1 MTMSCEHEHQQHQQP
16 KALTEQELQA
26 LSRSAAMFAAMAE
39 VMRLRILLLLHEYQE
54 LCVSQLS
61 EMLGDKVNTTSMRL
75 KKLHDAG
82 LLDKRRDAK
91 HIYYRLKDE
100 HIVSIIHN
108 AYEHSH
114 EPEIGANNDL

>member
-1 MTMSCEHEHQQHQQP
+1 MNMSCKHEHQQA
-16 KALTEQELQA
+16 KVLTEQELQA
-26 LSRSAAMFAAMAE
+26 LGRSAAMFAAMAE

-114 EPEIGANNDL
+114 EPEIGADNDL

>member
-1 MTMSCEHEHQQHQQP
+1 MTTQCEHEHLAPQP
-16 KALTEQELQA
+16 LSEQDEQA
-26 LSRSAAMFAAMAE
+26 LARSALMFAAMSEMA
-39 VMRLRILLLLHEYQE
+39 RLRILLLLHQHQE

-61 EMLGDKVNTTSMRL
+61 HLLSDKVNTTSMRL

-82 LLDKRRDAK
+82 LIQKRRDAK

-108 AYEHSH
+108 AYDHAH
-114 EPEIGANNDL
+114 EPQSGDNNDL